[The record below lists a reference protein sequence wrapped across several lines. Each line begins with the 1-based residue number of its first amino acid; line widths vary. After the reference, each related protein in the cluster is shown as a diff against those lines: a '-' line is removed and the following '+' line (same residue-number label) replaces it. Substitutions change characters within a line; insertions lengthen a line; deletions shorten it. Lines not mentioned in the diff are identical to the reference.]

1 MLRLNENKYR
11 PALAPPAPRCRWDI
25 TDPRPPL
32 LGTWWRR
39 TPWHITGTLW
49 YLTRNKQEECLV
61 RTRPVHLPI
70 ASETEKHEKPWM
82 YNKMKL
88 KTYSLCWP
96 FLSEN
101 WIQHRSRRT
110 VKPGLK
116 KDLNQCTTWVTYILF
131 FYYKLRILRGHELH
145 FFFNEKLF

>member
-49 YLTRNKQEECLV
+49 YLKWNKQVERLV
-61 RTRPVHLPI
+61 RTRPVCLPI

-82 YNKMKL
+82 YNKMKQ
-88 KTYSLCWP
+88 KTFFRL
-96 FLSEN
+96 LSEN

-110 VKPGLK
+110 VKAGQKWFKPMYYLSY
-116 KDLNQCTTWVTYILF
+116 LMF
-131 FYYKLRILRGHELH
+131 FFCYKLRILRGHELL
-145 FFFNEKLF
+145 FLYEKL